1 MVEKEMKGIED
12 LLEDIDKKIDVLAGV
27 LNERIE
33 KLKKVIYDYLE
44 AGSNIALA
52 SVKANLKS
60 V

>member
-1 MVEKEMKGIED
+1 MDKEILKEIE
-12 LLEDIDKKIDVLAGV
+12 EINKKLDVLAHI

-33 KLKKVIYDYLE
+33 KLKKVVGDYLE